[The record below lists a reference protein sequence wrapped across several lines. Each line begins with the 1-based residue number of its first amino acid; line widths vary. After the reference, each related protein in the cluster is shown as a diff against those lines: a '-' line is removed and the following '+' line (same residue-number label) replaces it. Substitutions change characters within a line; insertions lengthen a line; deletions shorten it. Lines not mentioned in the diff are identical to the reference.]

1 MKIFWLRVLASFLV
15 LFRLAIAAAPYFAH
29 KTSDS
34 PLVWPPIGSIETFA
48 VPMAV
53 ILIGVFGA
61 APALFRT
68 KSRAK
73 FGFSAALVAT
83 VGSLVFYTY
92 LQKYVIRIDT
102 PFNGTQYRT
111 IGSQRSDE
119 CLRKLPGKSDEEI
132 LEIAG
137 LSDGD
142 IKRMWTPN
150 SVFEV
155 RLELF
160 IAYLMGLASLNFT
173 LGALARATGQA
184 LGAASPRT

>member
-1 MKIFWLRVLASFLV
+1 MVSRRWIVVGLLILGR
-15 LFRLAIAAAPYFAH
+15 IAVAVVPYFGHRAIDGH
-29 KTSDS
+29 
-34 PLVWPPIGSIETFA
+34 LIWPPIGSMETFA

-53 ILIGVFGA
+53 TLIGVFGV

-73 FGFSAALVAT
+73 FAFVVALVGSM
-83 VGSLVFYTY
+83 GSLFVYSY
-92 LQKYVIRIDT
+92 LQKYVIRVDT
-102 PFNGTQYRT
+102 PFNGTQFRAV
-111 IGSQRSDE
+111 GGQRSEE

-137 LSDGD
+137 ITDGD
-142 IKRMWTPN
+142 IKRMWTPD

-160 IAYLMGLASLNFT
+160 STYLIALASLNFA
-173 LGALARATGQA
+173 LGAFSRATGQA
-184 LGAASPRT
+184 APK